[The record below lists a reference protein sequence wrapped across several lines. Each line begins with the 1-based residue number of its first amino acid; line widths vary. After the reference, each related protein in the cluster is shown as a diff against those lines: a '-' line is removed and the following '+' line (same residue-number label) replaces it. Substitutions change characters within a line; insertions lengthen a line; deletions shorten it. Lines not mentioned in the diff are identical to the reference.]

1 MAGVCE
7 HGWQRREIEMRCM
20 DDTEVRV
27 GLLRFAERHLAED
40 ANDGRL
46 FFLVE
51 IGAPGLH
58 ARLEGA
64 TNLVDGM
71 GLPCFLG
78 GLDFRGW
85 EGEKHWRSADRDIE
99 VVARFSDRGRIGL
112 EWTLRPWRQSVTGEW
127 TATVIT
133 ELEAGAEKD
142 TLVADLHN
150 FLAVEMG

>member
-1 MAGVCE
+1 
-7 HGWQRREIEMRCM
+7 MRCM
-20 DDTEVRV
+20 DDAEVRV
-27 GLLRFAERHLAED
+27 GPLRFAERHLAED

-51 IGAPGLH
+51 IVAPGLV
-58 ARLEGA
+58 ARLEGV
-64 TNLVDGM
+64 TNLADGM

-85 EGEKHWRSADRDIE
+85 EGEKHWHSADRDVS
-99 VVARFSDRGRIGL
+99 VVARWNSRGHVEL
-112 EWTLRPWRQSVTGEW
+112 KWTLRPWRHSVTGEW
-127 TATVIT
+127 SASAVT

-142 TLVADLHN
+142 TLVAALHN